1 MMQETDPKQ
10 PEPVVAGIDIGGT
23 AIKGALVDAIGRV
36 RDHFLLI
43 TAEFPA
49 PQPLVP
55 ALVDAIQTRLDGARL
70 LGIGVG
76 APNGNVYR
84 GTIEQP
90 PNLPWP
96 GVTPLADWIM
106 EAAGVPCVLTNDANA
121 AALGEMLFGAAKRMK
136 HFLFITLGTGVGSGI
151 VVDGKLVVGHRGFA
165 GEIGHVIVEPGGR
178 PCGCGR
184 RGCLEQYASANGFE
198 YTYQELS
205 GTALEGEDVMA
216 RAAAGD
222 AVAQEAI
229 ARTAR
234 VLGLALANS
243 VAYTEP
249 EAIFLFG
256 GLASAGEQL
265 LGPVREVF
273 EVNLLNLYRG
283 TVAIR
288 PSGLSAGDA
297 ALLGAASL
305 IWTDQD

>member
-1 MMQETDPKQ
+1 MTHSPD
-10 PEPVVAGIDIGGT
+10 PVVAGIDIGGT
-23 AIKGALVDAIGRV
+23 TIKGGLVDREGRV
-36 RDHFLLI
+36 RDRFRLT
-43 TAEFPA
+43 TANFPD

-55 ALVDAIQTRLDGARL
+55 ALVEAIQARLGAAEL

-96 GVTPLADWIM
+96 EVTPLAAWLS

-121 AALGEMLFGAAKRMK
+121 AALGEMLFGAAKGMQ

-165 GEIGHVIVEPGGR
+165 GELGHVIMEPGGR
-178 PCGCGR
+178 LCGCGR

-198 YTYQELS
+198 RTYEELA
-205 GTALEGEDVMA
+205 GEALEGEEVMA
-216 RAAAGD
+216 RARDGD

-229 ARTAR
+229 ERTAR

-256 GLASAGEQL
+256 GLASAGEQ
-265 LGPVREVF
+265 PRSICVRK
-273 EVNLLNLYRG
+273 
-283 TVAIR
+283 
-288 PSGLSAGDA
+288 
-297 ALLGAASL
+297 
-305 IWTDQD
+305 